1 MAQDVTKNLMDF
13 IAENGIA
20 TDAEITLV
28 TCINGTSVESL
39 WSIIEVRTGLR
50 NSAQLLAEGYN
61 VEDDVDL
68 GR

>member
-1 MAQDVTKNLMDF
+1 MAQEITSNLMDF
-13 IAENGIA
+13 IVENGIA
-20 TDAEITLV
+20 TNDEVCLV
-28 TCINGTSVESL
+28 TNLNGTTVETL